1 MKISIKMACVSRLFV
16 SCDYAQMNIP
26 NLTNLLHLRNY
37 HFHSQNTVTKLAIM
51 EVLEL
56 LLSNISEAVPVSKC
70 GGLFSF
76 NSYIRGFHAYKQN
89 WDPVLG
95 RRYSCTT
102 EEKKEH
108 DKYAVAVVNDDEVV
122 GHIPLSLSKIMSMFL
137 KLTGSQMEVEVT
149 GKYVK
154 RGPGCRLEI
163 PCKYHVSGQEKA
175 AAWVSK
181 KVNLIIKEHECVV

>member
-1 MKISIKMACVSRLFV
+1 MK
-16 SCDYAQMNIP
+16 
-26 NLTNLLHLRNY
+26 
-37 HFHSQNTVTKLAIM
+37 
-51 EVLEL
+51 VLEL
-56 LLSNISEAVPVSKC
+56 LLSNISEAISTSKC
-70 GGLFSF
+70 SGLFSF
-76 NSYIRGFHAYKQN
+76 NSYIRGFHAYKEN
-89 WDPVLG
+89 WDPILG
-95 RRYSCTT
+95 RRYSGST
-102 EEKKEH
+102 EEKNER
-108 DKYAVAVVNDDEVV
+108 DEYAVAVVYDDVV
-122 GHIPLSLSKIMSMFL
+122 GHIPLRLSKIMSMFL